1 MTSASVLKM
10 TQQTLSLEEEQERR
24 YLERKVER
32 AFYEAGKSLA
42 QLRDRGLYRST
53 HSSFEQYCRDRFGF
67 QRRHSYQLIDAAK
80 TVDNLIQLLGVE
92 DGCAPMDHILPTKER
107 QVRPLTSLTP
117 QEQKEAWMSAIANAD
132 GNAPSSRQVS
142 EAVQVIQKRTI
153 EATEPSPHKIG
164 EVCKIKAK
172 NNPDLRAVN
181 GYAGIIREVY
191 NYSCSVETHM
201 GELTIN
207 NQNLESLNDDQAE
220 NEQAEQLLKRLW
232 RLREVEQL
240 DHAAVALLN
249 SLEKQHSPQ
258 LNPLQEA
265 LLQTVESYYSYQES
279 NLI

>member
-1 MTSASVLKM
+1 MSG
-10 TQQTLSLEEEQERR
+10 TQPTFSLEEEEERL

-32 AFYEAGKSLA
+32 AFYEAGRSLA
-42 QLRDRGLYRST
+42 QLRDRRLYRNT

-67 QRRHSYQLIDAAK
+67 QRRHSYQLIDAAQ
-80 TVDNLIQLLGVE
+80 TIDNLIELLGV
-92 DGCAPMDHILPTKER
+92 DNGCAPVAHILPTKER

-117 QEQKEAWMSAIANAD
+117 NQQKEAWVSAIANAD
-132 GNAPSSRQVS
+132 GNAPTSGQVA
-142 EAVQVIQKRTI
+142 EAVQVIKKRTI
-153 EATEPSPHKIG
+153 EATEQNPHKMG
-164 EVCKIKAK
+164 EICKIKAK

-207 NQNLESLNDDQAE
+207 NQNLESLNNAQAK
-220 NEQAEQLLKRLW
+220 NEKAKQLLQRLW

-240 DHAAVALLN
+240 DQVAVALVN

-265 LLQTVESYYSYQES
+265 LLQTVESYYG
-279 NLI
+279 LDRAD